1 MGSCVYLVAIADCWR
16 PRDSHSQNAELTPFV
31 AAMYDAREIAT

>member
-1 MGSCVYLVAIADCWR
+1 LLATEGQ
-16 PRDSHSQNAELTPFV
+16 PFPNAELTPFV